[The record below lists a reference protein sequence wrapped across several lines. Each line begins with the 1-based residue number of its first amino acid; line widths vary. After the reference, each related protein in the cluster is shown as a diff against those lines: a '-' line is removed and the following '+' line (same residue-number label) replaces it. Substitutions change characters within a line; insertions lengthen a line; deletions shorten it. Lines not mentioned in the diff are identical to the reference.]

1 MTALDD
7 IYNAFLGSI
16 EEDDWVNWEIDL
28 AKEDWLNILKSA
40 IPWFKFPKTD
50 LSIDGDHMIGDLS
63 LREIQILALYM
74 KVVWAN
80 RCLYQWD
87 KINNLYTERDFSMAN
102 EIDKLLKVVQEAK
115 KQAEQLEKI
124 YYRVKDNKSYLYR
137 NLYG

>member
-1 MTALDD
+1 MTSLNE
-7 IYNAFLGSI
+7 IYAAFLGDI
-16 EEDDWVNWEIDL
+16 EQDDWVDWEIEL

-40 IPWFKFPKTD
+40 IPWFKFPKVD
-50 LSIDGDHMIGDLS
+50 LTIDGDNMVGDLS

-74 KVVWAN
+74 KVDWAN

-87 KINNLYTERDFSMAN
+87 KINNMYTERDFSMAN
-102 EIDKLLKVVQEAK
+102 ELDKLLKVVQEAK

-124 YYRVKDNKSYLYR
+124 YYRTKDNQSYQYR